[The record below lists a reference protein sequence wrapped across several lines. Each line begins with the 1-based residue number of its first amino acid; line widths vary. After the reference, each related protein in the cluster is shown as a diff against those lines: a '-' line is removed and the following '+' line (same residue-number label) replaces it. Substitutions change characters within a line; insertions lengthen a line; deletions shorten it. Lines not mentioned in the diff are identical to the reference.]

1 MTEQIAAKIE
11 NRLIAT
17 HVSNNV
23 DFEEA
28 CMTNNYDRIIQIFD
42 EEMEENDLFTKGA
55 IKLKE
60 EVKLMITKHKP
71 GTDILFKVWNAR
83 MSGTGFGVIA

>member
-1 MTEQIAAKIE
+1 MTEKIIAKIE
-11 NRLIAT
+11 DRLIAT

-42 EEMEENDLFTKGA
+42 EEMEENNLFTKGA

-60 EVKLMITKHKP
+60 EIKLMIAKNKP
-71 GTDILFKVWNAR
+71 GTDIMFKVWNAR

>member
-17 HVSNNV
+17 HVSNNL

-28 CMTNNYDRIIQIFD
+28 CLNNNYDRIIQIFD

-60 EVKLMITKHKP
+60 EVKVMITKRKP
-71 GTDILFKVWNAR
+71 GTDIMFKVWNAR
-83 MSGTGFGVIA
+83 MSGAGLGVIA